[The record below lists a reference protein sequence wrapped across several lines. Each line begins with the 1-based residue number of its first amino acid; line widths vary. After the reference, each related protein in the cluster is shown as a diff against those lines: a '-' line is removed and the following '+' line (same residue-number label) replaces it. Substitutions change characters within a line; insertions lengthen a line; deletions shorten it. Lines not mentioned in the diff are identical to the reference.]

1 MSAYMPF
8 GLADAILPMLLLLA
22 AVVGLPWLLV
32 AKDTLSQRVLAGGML
47 KSALVTW
54 VLGAVLMAVLYAMI
68 NDGPPDLRLGFYLG
82 RSALLGLL
90 WGPVLALVWM
100 IRAQGVERR
109 RGLLMRDLGGGDKV
123 S

>member
-1 MSAYMPF
+1 MPF

-47 KSALVTW
+47 KTALVTW

-68 NDGPPDLRLGFYLG
+68 NDGPPDLRLGFYLD

-100 IRAQGVERR
+100 LRAQGVERR
-109 RGLLMRDLGGGDKV
+109 RGLLMRDVDV
-123 S
+123 SK

>member
-1 MSAYMPF
+1 MPF

-32 AKDTLSQRVLAGGML
+32 PKATLSQRALAGGML